1 MSEEVRLTVH
11 FTVNEMRAM
20 TPEQRRRWD
29 KIAAI
34 ADSVSNSFESNEEW
48 FLTFTAESI
57 RQAVFDL
64 QDDR

>member
-1 MSEEVRLTVH
+1 MSEEARLRIH

-20 TPEQRRRWD
+20 TPEQRRRFD
-29 KIAAI
+29 KIATLA
-34 ADSVSNSFESNEEW
+34 ASVSNSFESNEEW

-57 RQAVFDL
+57 RQAVFDQ